1 MGIVFNDRLEVMEG
15 LISFGEPDPYETTIT
30 HEETLVLYRY
40 ISLHHECNIYTQYI
54 LDNISIS

>member
-15 LISFGEPDPYETTIT
+15 SISFGEPVTHETTIT
-30 HEETLVLYRY
+30 REEKSALYRY
-40 ISLHHECNIYTQYI
+40 VSLHHECNIYAQYI

>member
-15 LISFGEPDPYETTIT
+15 LISFGEPDPHETTIPR
-30 HEETLVLYRY
+30 EETLALYRY